1 MKKIFTSMLVIAA
14 MFVGLVSAQTNFTTN
29 PNTNLEPTK
38 PYAIPTSK
46 ALTMI
51 TQSTSQ
57 TIVVGNSVSCNNSGL
72 HTDNSYYRAFDLAN
86 DFSISTIWYVYKVDV
101 AIEQASGTAATQPVS
116 VKLYSASSTNLN
128 TATLTLLGEQQF
140 DLPNPTAEV
149 IVPFTFTTPITVP
162 AGTILAVEFF
172 TPDGQA
178 TGNGCFIGSNTET
191 ENDPSYLMA
200 STCGISAPTTTAAI
214 GFAGMHIVMNVW
226 GDVILG
232 VNSFDSKPISIY
244 PNPSKGIVNIEN
256 VSNANIYV
264 TDIIGNVIASQE
276 NITGSTSFDL
286 SNNAKGIYMVKVVS
300 NNKTMTKKVVV
311 N

>member
-1 MKKIFTSMLVIAA
+1 MIAA
-14 MFVGLVSAQTNFTTN
+14 MSVGLVSAQTNFTTN

-38 PYAIPTSK
+38 PYTMPTSK

-57 TIVVGNSVSCNNSGL
+57 SIVTGNSVACNSTGL
-72 HTDNSYYRAFDLAN
+72 HTDNSYYRAFDLTN
-86 DFSISTIWYVYKVDV
+86 DFSISTVWYVYKVDV
-101 AIEQASGTAATQPVS
+101 GIEQASGTAATQPVA
-116 VKLYSASSTNLN
+116 VKLYSASTTNLA
-128 TATLTLLGEQQF
+128 TATLTLLGEQTF

-149 IVPFTFTTPITVP
+149 VVPFTFTTPITVP

-172 TPDGQA
+172 TPDGQTA
-178 TGNGCFIGSNTET
+178 GNGIFIGSNTDA
-191 ENDPSYLMA
+191 ENDPSYIMA
-200 STCGISAPTTTAAI
+200 AECGLNAPTTTAGI
-214 GFAGMHIVMNVW
+214 GFPGMHIVMNVW
-226 GDVILG
+226 GDIVLG
-232 VNSFDSKPISIY
+232 VSSFDSKPISIY